1 MNKEDLKNKIETFYI
16 KSLNIDNPDFLITLD
31 AVKSIIGINLDHIK
45 INLLDWFAN
54 TIKDVELNEYR
65 PNNFED
71 IPGAISFYSL
81 ESALLDNN
89 KKKSYESVF
98 YLSKV
103 SEGTQI
109 FEFLLEFS
117 LKHTG
122 DCFRYI
128 WHIMRLDRF
137 FNGKYRIESLN
148 RCIDVLI
155 SSDYIDYI
163 PYQSN
168 SLLKWE
174 NYLNSKTNNV
184 LLYYIIYNSKLI
196 RSDYIRRLIS
206 VKLETSSMQRYPED
220 TINIKKEQILN
231 GKLWINSYFDELK
244 IEDIG
249 LDEIILFDQIRSCL
263 LFDRKHADVELF
275 WIYLNRKLC
284 N

>member
-71 IPGAISFYSL
+71 VPGAISFYSL
-81 ESALLDNN
+81 EAALLDNN
-89 KKKSYESVF
+89 KKKSYESIF

-148 RCIDVLI
+148 
-155 SSDYIDYI
+155 
-163 PYQSN
+163 
-168 SLLKWE
+168 
-174 NYLNSKTNNV
+174 YLNSKTNNV

-196 RSDYIRRLIS
+196 RSDCIRRLIS

-220 TINIKKEQILN
+220 AINIKKEQILN
-231 GKLWINSYFDELK
+231 GKLWINSYFDKLK
-244 IEDIG
+244 IEDIS

-263 LFDRKHADVELF
+263 LFDRKHVDVELF
-275 WIYLNRKLC
+275 WVYLNRKLC